1 MRTTP
6 LNTLVVENSK
16 VQGNIIARMVQN
28 HDDLHLVAVN
38 SNAMDAHRNL
48 KNHKIDL
55 ILLDIEMPF
64 IDGFALLESIDQKI
78 QVIIVSANANHA
90 LKAFDYGVTDF
101 LLKPVRIG
109 RFENAIRKVLKNCSF
124 CTEKRHDEEFLI
136 LRSNMENKKIYIED
150 IKWVEALGDY
160 VQVITDK
167 EKMIVHSTMK
177 SISNKLPNDR
187 FLRIHRSYIVNLKK
201 VEKFGCTSVE
211 VDQHQIPMS
220 RKQKTKLEFLIEKID
235 SLRVE

>member
-38 SNAMDAHRNL
+38 SNAIDAHRNL

-64 IDGFALLESIDQKI
+64 IDGFDLLESLDRKI
-78 QVIIVSANANHA
+78 QVIIVSGNANYA

-101 LLKPVRIG
+101 LLKPVKIG
-109 RFENAIRKVLKNCSF
+109 RFENAVRKAIKNCSLNR
-124 CTEKRHDEEFLI
+124 EKKQKEEFLI
-136 LRSNMENKKIYIED
+136 FRSNMENKKINIEE
-150 IKWVEALGDY
+150 IKWVEAMGDY

-167 EKMIVHSTMK
+167 EKVIALGTMK
-177 SISNKLPNDR
+177 SIADKLPNDR

-235 SLRVE
+235 S

>member
-1 MRTTP
+1 
-6 LNTLVVENSK
+6 
-16 VQGNIIARMVQN
+16 
-28 HDDLHLVAVN
+28 
-38 SNAMDAHRNL
+38 
-48 KNHKIDL
+48 
-55 ILLDIEMPF
+55 
-64 IDGFALLESIDQKI
+64 
-78 QVIIVSANANHA
+78 
-90 LKAFDYGVTDF
+90 
-101 LLKPVRIG
+101 
-109 RFENAIRKVLKNCSF
+109 
-124 CTEKRHDEEFLI
+124 
-136 LRSNMENKKIYIED
+136 MENKKIYIED

-211 VDQHQIPMS
+211 VDHHQIPMS

-235 SLRVE
+235 S